1 MSLQENNI
9 GWLAQTSAI
18 FIFDDDYESLGKGL
32 ENEASYMG
40 KKLTTSKIVP
50 EKLCRAPQ
58 CSDFYTDPPS

>member
-9 GWLAQTSAI
+9 GWLAQTSTI

-40 KKLTTSKIVP
+40 KKLTTSKVVP
-50 EKLCRAPQ
+50 
-58 CSDFYTDPPS
+58 